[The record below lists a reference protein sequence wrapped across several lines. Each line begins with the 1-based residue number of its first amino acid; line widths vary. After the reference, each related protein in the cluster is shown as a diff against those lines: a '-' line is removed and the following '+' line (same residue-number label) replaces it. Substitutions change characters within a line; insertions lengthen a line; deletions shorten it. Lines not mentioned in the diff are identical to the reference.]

1 MLWKV
6 PLYGWFWSDVLIE
19 RSTVCGAKNLSYV
32 VYINNSKSNYTRII
46 LRCLNIYISWISKSI
61 ITCFVDRRFNKLRQA
76 YFLRRFSYAFVRL
89 NFALKWR
96 RVLLLAIIESRL
108 RFSFNSLKCECA
120 YIVWFGSVKSRKKY
134 RDFVETFAVLWKIL
148 LLGQE
153 FYGCG

>member
-1 MLWKV
+1 MCLSNVLPYAEQKICHTLFILITRKV
-6 PLYGWFWSDVLIE
+6 I
-19 RSTVCGAKNLSYV
+19 
-32 VYINNSKSNYTRII
+32 TRVI

-120 YIVWFGSVKSRKKY
+120 YIVWIFGSVKSRKKY
-134 RDFVETFAVLWKIL
+134 RDFVETFTVLWKIL